1 MPLHVGSG
9 CLPATITNL
18 RINCIAQSATPP
30 EMSLWEKIKEFF
42 CSTHQTEA
50 QECIWTI
57 CHPSVGTTREDVV
70 SRFEQLRM
78 LVYAGYEESI
88 HSGRH
93 GESHFCI
100 LDADNQEILSV
111 TLDDAGNYT
120 VNCQGHNETY
130 RFTMDIEQGEECT
143 EHAEGASGTL
153 QVSPLPDPAA
163 PQTPA
168 AYDAVWSEWKRAA
181 PAEELRGRAA
191 TVQRI
196 CTCLNNGSREL
207 NVGESGLTALPDC
220 LPAHIT
226 TLVIPHNNY
235 LTSLPTLPSGL
246 EVLTVEDNQLTSLP
260 PLPSGLEVLTV
271 EDNQLTSLPP
281 LPSGLEVLTVEDNQ
295 LTSLPPL
302 PSGLEV
308 LTVEDNQ
315 LTSLPPLPSG
325 LEVLTVEDNQ
335 LTSLPPLPSGLEVL
349 TVEDNQLT
357 SLPPLPSGLEVLT
370 VEDNQLTSLPPLP
383 SGLEV
388 LTVEDNQLTSLPP
401 LPAGL
406 VVLTVS
412 GNQLTSLPP
421 LPAGLQTLSVAGN
434 QLTSLPPLPAG
445 LQMLLVARNQ
455 LTSLPP
461 LPAGLQML
469 LVARNQ
475 LTSLPP
481 LPPAGLQTLS
491 VAGNQLTSLPPLP
504 AGLQMLSVAGNQLT
518 RLPPLPAGLRRLL
531 VAGNQLTSLP
541 PLPAGLQMLLV
552 ARNQLTSLPPLPAGL
567 QMLSVSDNQ
576 LTSLPLLPAGLEL
589 LTLERNPQLVRLPP
603 LPEGLQTLSVDA
615 NPQLTRLP
623 ALPSGL
629 QRLYARNNQLT
640 RLPES
645 ITGLSS
651 EASVNLEGNPLSE
664 RTLQALREI
673 TSAPGYSGP
682 RILFDMAGASAP
694 REARALH
701 LAAAGWLVPAREGE
715 PAPADRWHMFG
726 QEDNAAA
733 FSLFLDRLSETENF
747 MKDAGFKAQ
756 ISSWLVQLAE
766 DEALRAKTFAMA
778 TEATAS
784 CQDRV
789 TLALHQMKNVQLVH
803 DAEKGQYDNNLAA
816 LVATGRE
823 MFRLEKLEQI
833 AREKAGTLALA
844 DDVEVYLAY
853 QNKLKKALG
862 LTSVTA
868 EMRFFGVSGVT
879 VSDLQAAELQV
890 KAAEKSELREWIL
903 QWGPLHSVL
912 ERKAPER
919 VNALREK
926 QISDYEETY
935 RMLSDTELR
944 PFGLVGN
951 TDAER
956 TIGARAMESAKKTFL
971 DGLRPLVEEM
981 LGSYLAP

>member
-50 QECIWTI
+50 LECIWTI

-78 LVYAGYEESI
+78 LAYAGYEESI

-220 LPAHIT
+220 LPTHIT

-235 LTSLPTLPSGL
+235 LTSLPT
-246 EVLTVEDNQLTSLP
+246 
-260 PLPSGLEVLTV
+260 
-271 EDNQLTSLPP
+271 
-281 LPSGLEVLTVEDNQ
+281 
-295 LTSLPPL
+295 
-302 PSGLEV
+302 
-308 LTVEDNQ
+308 
-315 LTSLPPLPSG
+315 
-325 LEVLTVEDNQ
+325 
-335 LTSLPPLPSGLEVL
+335 
-349 TVEDNQLT
+349 
-357 SLPPLPSGLEVLT
+357 
-370 VEDNQLTSLPPLP
+370 LP

-469 LVARNQ
+469 
-475 LTSLPP
+475 
-481 LPPAGLQTLS
+481 S
-491 VAGNQLTSLPPLP
+491 VAGNQLTS
-504 AGLQMLSVAGNQLT
+504 
-518 RLPPLPAGLRRLL
+518 LPPLPAGLRRLL

-541 PLPAGLQMLLV
+541 PLPAGLQV
-552 ARNQLTSLPPLPAGL
+552 
-567 QMLSVSDNQ
+567 LSVSDNQ

>member
-153 QVSPLPDPAA
+153 QVSPLPAPAA

-168 AYDAVWSEWKRAA
+168 EYDAVWSEWKGAA

-207 NVGESGLTALPDC
+207 NVGESGLTALPDR

-235 LTSLPTLPSGL
+235 LTSLPT
-246 EVLTVEDNQLTSLP
+246 
-260 PLPSGLEVLTV
+260 
-271 EDNQLTSLPP
+271 
-281 LPSGLEVLTVEDNQ
+281 
-295 LTSLPPL
+295 
-302 PSGLEV
+302 
-308 LTVEDNQ
+308 
-315 LTSLPPLPSG
+315 
-325 LEVLTVEDNQ
+325 
-335 LTSLPPLPSGLEVL
+335 
-349 TVEDNQLT
+349 
-357 SLPPLPSGLEVLT
+357 LPSGLEVLT

-469 LVARNQ
+469 
-475 LTSLPP
+475 
-481 LPPAGLQTLS
+481 
-491 VAGNQLTSLPPLP
+491 
-504 AGLQMLSVAGNQLT
+504 SVAGNQLT

-541 PLPAGLQMLLV
+541 PLPAGLQV
-552 ARNQLTSLPPLPAGL
+552 
-567 QMLSVSDNQ
+567 LSVSDNQ

-981 LGSYLAP
+981 LGSYLAS

>member
-50 QECIWTI
+50 LECIWTI

-78 LVYAGYEESI
+78 LAYAGYEESI

-153 QVSPLPDPAA
+153 QVSPLPAPAA

-220 LPAHIT
+220 LPTHIT

-281 LPSGLEVLTVEDNQ
+281 LPAELEL
-295 LTSLPPL
+295 
-302 PSGLEV
+302 
-308 LTVEDNQ
+308 
-315 LTSLPPLPSG
+315 
-325 LEVLTVEDNQ
+325 
-335 LTSLPPLPSGLEVL
+335 
-349 TVEDNQLT
+349 
-357 SLPPLPSGLEVLT
+357 
-370 VEDNQLTSLPPLP
+370 
-383 SGLEV
+383 
-388 LTVEDNQLTSLPP
+388 
-401 LPAGL
+401 
-406 VVLTVS
+406 LTVS

-421 LPAGLQTLSVAGN
+421 LPAGLQMLSVSGN
-434 QLTSLPPLPAG
+434 QLTS
-445 LQMLLVARNQ
+445 
-455 LTSLPP
+455 
-461 LPAGLQML
+461 
-469 LVARNQ
+469 
-475 LTSLPP
+475 
-481 LPPAGLQTLS
+481 
-491 VAGNQLTSLPPLP
+491 
-504 AGLQMLSVAGNQLT
+504 
-518 RLPPLPAGLRRLL
+518 
-531 VAGNQLTSLP
+531 
-541 PLPAGLQMLLV
+541 
-552 ARNQLTSLPPLPAGL
+552 
-567 QMLSVSDNQ
+567 
-576 LTSLPLLPAGLEL
+576 
-589 LTLERNPQLVRLPP
+589 LPP

-651 EASVNLEGNPLSE
+651 EAIVNLYGNPLSE
-664 RTLQALREI
+664 RTLQALQNI

-682 RILFDMAGASAP
+682 RILFDMAGASTP

-701 LAAAGWLVPAREGE
+701 LAAADWLVPAWEGE

-733 FSLFLDRLSETENF
+733 FSLFLDRLGETENCI
-747 MKDAGFKAQ
+747 KDAGFKAQ
-756 ISSWLVQLAE
+756 ISSWLVQLAK
-766 DEALRAKTFAMA
+766 DEVLRAKTFAMA

-833 AREKAGTLALA
+833 AREKVRTLALV
-844 DDVEVYLAY
+844 DEIEVWLAY
-853 QNKLKKALG
+853 QNKLKKSLG

-868 EMRFFGVSGVT
+868 EMRFFRISGVT

-890 KAAEKSELREWIL
+890 KAAEKSEFREWIL

-944 PFGLVGN
+944 PSGLVGN

-981 LGSYLAP
+981 LGSYLNVQWRRN

>member
-50 QECIWTI
+50 LECIWTI

-78 LVYAGYEESI
+78 LAYAGYEESI

-100 LDADNQEILSV
+100 LDADNQEILSA

-153 QVSPLPDPAA
+153 QVSPLPAPAA

-168 AYDAVWSEWKRAA
+168 EYDAVWSEWKGAA

-260 PLPSGLEVLTV
+260 PLP
-271 EDNQLTSLPP
+271 
-281 LPSGLEVLTVEDNQ
+281 
-295 LTSLPPL
+295 
-302 PSGLEV
+302 
-308 LTVEDNQ
+308 
-315 LTSLPPLPSG
+315 
-325 LEVLTVEDNQ
+325 
-335 LTSLPPLPSGLEVL
+335 
-349 TVEDNQLT
+349 
-357 SLPPLPSGLEVLT
+357 
-370 VEDNQLTSLPPLP
+370 
-383 SGLEV
+383 
-388 LTVEDNQLTSLPP
+388 
-401 LPAGL
+401 
-406 VVLTVS
+406 
-412 GNQLTSLPP
+412 
-421 LPAGLQTLSVAGN
+421 AGLQV
-434 QLTSLPPLPAG
+434 
-445 LQMLLVARNQ
+445 
-455 LTSLPP
+455 
-461 LPAGLQML
+461 
-469 LVARNQ
+469 
-475 LTSLPP
+475 
-481 LPPAGLQTLS
+481 
-491 VAGNQLTSLPPLP
+491 
-504 AGLQMLSVAGNQLT
+504 
-518 RLPPLPAGLRRLL
+518 
-531 VAGNQLTSLP
+531 
-541 PLPAGLQMLLV
+541 
-552 ARNQLTSLPPLPAGL
+552 
-567 QMLSVSDNQ
+567 LSVSDNQ

-589 LTLERNPQLVRLPP
+589 LTLDRNPQLVRLPP

-615 NPQLTRLP
+615 NPQLARLP

-651 EASVNLEGNPLSE
+651 EAIVNLYGNPLSE
-664 RTLQALREI
+664 RTLQALQNI

-701 LAAAGWLVPAREGE
+701 LAAADWLVPAREGE

-733 FSLFLDRLSETENF
+733 FSLFLDRLGETENCI
-747 MKDAGFKAQ
+747 KDAGFKAQ

-816 LVATGRE
+816 LVATGRK

-833 AREKAGTLALA
+833 AREKVRTLALV
-844 DDVEVYLAY
+844 DEIEVWLAY
-853 QNKLKKALG
+853 QNKLKKSLG

-868 EMRFFGVSGVT
+868 EMRFFRISGVT

-890 KAAEKSELREWIL
+890 KAAEKSEFREWIL
-903 QWGPLHSVL
+903 QWGPLHSML

-935 RMLSDTELR
+935 RTLSDTELR
-944 PFGLVGN
+944 PSGLVGN

-981 LGSYLAP
+981 LGSYLAS

>member
-50 QECIWTI
+50 LECIWTI

-220 LPAHIT
+220 LPTHIT

-235 LTSLPTLPSGL
+235 LTSLPT
-246 EVLTVEDNQLTSLP
+246 
-260 PLPSGLEVLTV
+260 
-271 EDNQLTSLPP
+271 
-281 LPSGLEVLTVEDNQ
+281 
-295 LTSLPPL
+295 
-302 PSGLEV
+302 
-308 LTVEDNQ
+308 
-315 LTSLPPLPSG
+315 
-325 LEVLTVEDNQ
+325 
-335 LTSLPPLPSGLEVL
+335 
-349 TVEDNQLT
+349 
-357 SLPPLPSGLEVLT
+357 LPSGLEVLT

-469 LVARNQ
+469 
-475 LTSLPP
+475 
-481 LPPAGLQTLS
+481 
-491 VAGNQLTSLPPLP
+491 
-504 AGLQMLSVAGNQLT
+504 SVAGNQLT

-541 PLPAGLQMLLV
+541 PLPAGLQV
-552 ARNQLTSLPPLPAGL
+552 
-567 QMLSVSDNQ
+567 LSVSDNQ

-981 LGSYLAP
+981 LGSYLAS

>member
-1 MPLHVGSG
+1 MPLHVGRG

-153 QVSPLPDPAA
+153 QVSPLPAPAA

-168 AYDAVWSEWKRAA
+168 EYDAVWSEWKGAA

-207 NVGESGLTALPDC
+207 NVGESGLTALPDR

-235 LTSLPTLPSGL
+235 LTSLPT
-246 EVLTVEDNQLTSLP
+246 
-260 PLPSGLEVLTV
+260 
-271 EDNQLTSLPP
+271 
-281 LPSGLEVLTVEDNQ
+281 
-295 LTSLPPL
+295 
-302 PSGLEV
+302 
-308 LTVEDNQ
+308 
-315 LTSLPPLPSG
+315 
-325 LEVLTVEDNQ
+325 
-335 LTSLPPLPSGLEVL
+335 
-349 TVEDNQLT
+349 
-357 SLPPLPSGLEVLT
+357 LPSGLEVLT

-421 LPAGLQTLSVAGN
+421 LPAGLQ
-434 QLTSLPPLPAG
+434 
-445 LQMLLVARNQ
+445 M
-455 LTSLPP
+455 
-461 LPAGLQML
+461 
-469 LVARNQ
+469 
-475 LTSLPP
+475 
-481 LPPAGLQTLS
+481 
-491 VAGNQLTSLPPLP
+491 
-504 AGLQMLSVAGNQLT
+504 
-518 RLPPLPAGLRRLL
+518 LL

-541 PLPAGLQMLLV
+541 PLPAGLQV
-552 ARNQLTSLPPLPAGL
+552 
-567 QMLSVSDNQ
+567 LSVSDNQ

>member
-9 CLPATITNL
+9 CFPATITNL

-78 LVYAGYEESI
+78 LAYAGYEESI

-100 LDADNQEILSV
+100 LDADSQEILSV

-120 VNCQGHNETY
+120 VNCQGYSETY

-153 QVSPLPDPAA
+153 QVSPLPAPAS

-168 AYDAVWSEWKRAA
+168 EYDAVWSAWRRAA
-181 PAEELRGRAA
+181 PAEESRGRAA
-191 TVQRI
+191 AVQKMRA
-196 CTCLNNGSREL
+196 CLNNGSREL

-260 PLPSGLEVLTV
+260 PLPSELEVL
-271 EDNQLTSLPP
+271 S
-281 LPSGLEVLTVEDNQ
+281 
-295 LTSLPPL
+295 
-302 PSGLEV
+302 
-308 LTVEDNQ
+308 
-315 LTSLPPLPSG
+315 
-325 LEVLTVEDNQ
+325 
-335 LTSLPPLPSGLEVL
+335 
-349 TVEDNQLT
+349 
-357 SLPPLPSGLEVLT
+357 
-370 VEDNQLTSLPPLP
+370 
-383 SGLEV
+383 
-388 LTVEDNQLTSLPP
+388 
-401 LPAGL
+401 
-406 VVLTVS
+406 VS
-412 GNQLTSLPP
+412 G
-421 LPAGLQTLSVAGN
+421 
-434 QLTSLPPLPAG
+434 
-445 LQMLLVARNQ
+445 
-455 LTSLPP
+455 
-461 LPAGLQML
+461 
-469 LVARNQ
+469 
-475 LTSLPP
+475 
-481 LPPAGLQTLS
+481 
-491 VAGNQLTSLPPLP
+491 
-504 AGLQMLSVAGNQLT
+504 
-518 RLPPLPAGLRRLL
+518 
-531 VAGNQLTSLP
+531 
-541 PLPAGLQMLLV
+541 
-552 ARNQLTSLPPLPAGL
+552 
-567 QMLSVSDNQ
+567 NQ

-589 LTLERNPQLVRLPP
+589 LTVERNLQLLRLPP
-603 LPEGLQTLSVDA
+603 LPEGLQTLSVDD

-629 QRLYARNNQLT
+629 QLLFARNNQLT

-645 ITGLSS
+645 LIHLSS
-651 EASVNLEGNPLSE
+651 EATVNLEGNPLSE
-664 RTLQALREI
+664 RTLQALRDI

-682 RILFDMAGASAP
+682 RIRFDMAGASAP

-701 LAAAGWLVPAREGE
+701 LAAADWLVPAREGE

-747 MKDAGFKAQ
+747 IKDAGFKAQ

-803 DAEKGQYDNNLAA
+803 NAEKGQYDNDLAA

-823 MFRLEKLEQI
+823 MFRLGKLEQI
-833 AREKAGTLALA
+833 AREKVRTLALV
-844 DDVEVYLAY
+844 DEIEVWLAY
-853 QNKLKKALG
+853 QNKLRKPLG

-890 KAAEKSELREWIL
+890 KAAEKSEFREWIL

-926 QISDYEETY
+926 QISDYDETY

-944 PFGLVGN
+944 PSGLVGN

-981 LGSYLAP
+981 LGSYLKVQWRRN